1 MNCNFILQHDL
12 TSTLIFFNF
21 SKFFFF
27 QIIKFSILLFFF
39 SVDKIDLSKATHDE
53 AVQVLKKT
61 KNEVLL
67 EVKFMKEVTP
77 YFQKA
82 MLLAELG
89 WPSPP
94 PFLSDEGPKMDFS
107 SPNSEMKWTSLQLA
121 CLIRDN
127 TFLDDFCTFEIAS
140 PNRKSQILL
149 RVSVQYS
156 EKWSQA
162 LMTAIDQVIN

>member
-1 MNCNFILQHDL
+1 M
-12 TSTLIFFNF
+12 
-21 SKFFFF
+21 
-27 QIIKFSILLFFF
+27 
-39 SVDKIDLSKATHDE
+39 DKIDLSKATHDE

-89 WPSPP
+89 WAAPP
-94 PFLSDEGPKMDFS
+94 PFLSDEGPKMEFS
-107 SPNSEMKWTSLQLA
+107 SPNSEMKWTSLQLS

-162 LMTAIDQVIN
+162 LMTAIDQVINYNSQFLSKNSIFTSFSPQMFFDNFSREIKVVNS

>member
-1 MNCNFILQHDL
+1 MKSQVFW
-12 TSTLIFFNF
+12 SFFSRFQNKFWF
-21 SKFFFF
+21 S
-27 QIIKFSILLFFF
+27 SIFF

-94 PFLSDEGPKMDFS
+94 AFHKCTTYSTLSQQRRYVRS
-107 SPNSEMKWTSLQLA
+107 AAHLA
-121 CLIRDN
+121 D
-127 TFLDDFCTFEIAS
+127 
-140 PNRKSQILL
+140 
-149 RVSVQYS
+149 
-156 EKWSQA
+156 QA
-162 LMTAIDQVIN
+162 LPHCV